1 MALAHRRRRLQRH
14 HITGATG
21 QGQGLATQT
30 NCATGHQGK
39 DITHMAPAGQA
50 GRQVSNDGSGRPLA
64 VSTQETCTH
73 FDNAALLGRTGV
85 VHQEGLV
92 LPNQRAMRNSRFCT
106 WLWRQG

>member
-14 HITGATG
+14 HISRATG

-30 NCATGHQGK
+30 NCATGDQGK

-50 GRQVSNDGSGRPLA
+50 GRQVSNDGSGRPLT
-64 VSTQETCTH
+64 VSTQETCTN

-92 LPNQRAMRNSRFCT
+92 LPNQRAMRNSRFWT